1 MLGDR
6 KKGVYDVTIQEANL
20 KDAGK
25 YECQTTF
32 IKNGETVPIRSKFAP
47 IDVLGKTNIFFYEL
61 FFLSKIMLV
70 GMADKFVFEIS
81 IISNH

>member
-6 KKGVYDVTIQEANL
+6 KKGVYEITIQEANL

-32 IKNGETVPIRSKFAP
+32 IKNGEPVPIRSNSAE
-47 IDVLGKTNIFFYEL
+47 IGVLGKNINTFFE
-61 FFLSKIMLV
+61 
-70 GMADKFVFEIS
+70 
-81 IISNH
+81 

>member
-6 KKGVYDVTIQEANL
+6 KKGVYDVTIEKANL

-32 IKNGETVPIRSKFAP
+32 IKNGKTVPIRSQSAP
-47 IDVLGKTNIFFYEL
+47 IDVLGK
-61 FFLSKIMLV
+61 
-70 GMADKFVFEIS
+70 
-81 IISNH
+81 

>member
-32 IKNGETVPIRSKFAP
+32 IKNGETVPIRSQSAP
-47 IDVLGKTNIFFYEL
+47 IDVLGK
-61 FFLSKIMLV
+61 
-70 GMADKFVFEIS
+70 
-81 IISNH
+81 

>member
-1 MLGDR
+1 MLVDR

-32 IKNGETVPIRSKFAP
+32 IKNGEPVPIRSQFVP
-47 IDVLGKTNIFFYEL
+47 FDVLGKTNIFFLRTFY
-61 FFLSKIMLV
+61 FIKNNDCWY
-70 GMADKFVFEIS
+70 G
-81 IISNH
+81 

>member
-6 KKGVYDVTIQEANL
+6 KKGVYDVTIQESNL

-32 IKNGETVPIRSKFAP
+32 IKNGETVPIRSQSAP
-47 IDVLGKTNIFFYEL
+47 IDVLGKKS
-61 FFLSKIMLV
+61 FFLQFFSFYFMEYY
-70 GMADKFVFEIS
+70 AC
-81 IISNH
+81 